1 MVIMNGIKKGIGMRK
16 RIAVIVTV
24 IVCTI
29 SMLSGCGSLIKLK
42 DQDGKRSAVQ
52 ENESLD
58 DKNKD
63 SDSEEDEEISN
74 DYEKET
80 SKNAKEDKE
89 TSNDTKDNDEHSK
102 EFVVDNSGY
111 LSEDH
116 KKRLSIRSG
125 IIGLKYG
132 FDIVMVVID
141 DYDTVD
147 LQTYSDDFY
156 DYNGYNQ
163 DGLVLVISMNTR
175 EYYFSTSGKA
185 IENISD
191 DRLEDIAEAIM
202 PYMQSNDLYEAFDN
216 YISLVE
222 EIMGYDE

>member
-1 MVIMNGIKKGIGMRK
+1 MNGIKKGIGMRK

-89 TSNDTKDNDEHSK
+89 TSNDTKDNEEHSK
-102 EFVVDNSGY
+102 EFVVDKSGY

-141 DYDTVD
+141 DYDT
-147 LQTYSDDFY
+147 
-156 DYNGYNQ
+156 
-163 DGLVLVISMNTR
+163 
-175 EYYFSTSGKA
+175 
-185 IENISD
+185 
-191 DRLEDIAEAIM
+191 EALIT
-202 PYMQSNDLYEAFDN
+202 
-216 YISLVE
+216 
-222 EIMGYDE
+222 